1 MTREQEVAR
10 LLQRIRHNCEAIA
23 RLMDEPHYAAAD
35 AAVNRRVHA
44 FAMREEQLMQLVGG
58 RESHYLAF
66 RVFHEVL
73 HTQL

>member
-1 MTREQEVAR
+1 MTREQEIAR
-10 LLQRIRHNCEAIA
+10 LLQCIRRNCEAIA
-23 RLMDEPHYAAAD
+23 CLMDEPHYPAAGEAI
-35 AAVNRRVHA
+35 NRRVYA

-73 HTQL
+73 HIHS